1 MLVRILIP
9 IFILAAGFG
18 AWKWLGTPVEPPKP
32 VHHPPQKLKTERL
45 ELHPTDFPVILE
57 TQGTVRAHHT
67 TTITAQVAGVIQ
79 TIDPRF
85 EDGAFFKEGEILAE
99 LDPADLEAQRTAADS
114 RLARAEAALA
124 QEEAKAKQA
133 KLNWED
139 IGYEEEPTPLVLRIP
154 QLKEANAAVTAARA
168 ELDQA
173 ERNLERAKIRA
184 PFDGRVKSRLV
195 GLGQA
200 VGGTTP
206 LGEVFATDFAEVRL
220 PLTPNQLNFVNLPAS
235 ADDPPV
241 PVILHDALGRIDEE
255 NRDSWDA
262 RIVRTEGAL
271 DESSR
276 ELFAI
281 ARVDDPF
288 GLVSKK
294 PELRIGQ
301 PVRADVSGIVLK
313 DVFVLP
319 RDALRGVNRIYLIE
333 RPDLTIQKAEIEPVW
348 STDEKL
354 VVREGLQ
361 PGDWLATSR
370 MPYAPDGAPIEIVEP
385 KMVTGETDPATAAKP
400 SGS

>member
-154 QLKEANAAVTAARA
+154 PARA
-168 ELDQA
+168 
-173 ERNLERAKIRA
+173 
-184 PFDGRVKSRLV
+184 
-195 GLGQA
+195 
-200 VGGTTP
+200 
-206 LGEVFATDFAEVRL
+206 
-220 PLTPNQLNFVNLPAS
+220 
-235 ADDPPV
+235 
-241 PVILHDALGRIDEE
+241 
-255 NRDSWDA
+255 
-262 RIVRTEGAL
+262 
-271 DESSR
+271 
-276 ELFAI
+276 
-281 ARVDDPF
+281 
-288 GLVSKK
+288 
-294 PELRIGQ
+294 
-301 PVRADVSGIVLK
+301 
-313 DVFVLP
+313 
-319 RDALRGVNRIYLIE
+319 ALR
-333 RPDLTIQKAEIEPVW
+333 P
-348 STDEKL
+348 
-354 VVREGLQ
+354 
-361 PGDWLATSR
+361 
-370 MPYAPDGAPIEIVEP
+370 MPRVAR
-385 KMVTGETDPATAAKP
+385 
-400 SGS
+400 